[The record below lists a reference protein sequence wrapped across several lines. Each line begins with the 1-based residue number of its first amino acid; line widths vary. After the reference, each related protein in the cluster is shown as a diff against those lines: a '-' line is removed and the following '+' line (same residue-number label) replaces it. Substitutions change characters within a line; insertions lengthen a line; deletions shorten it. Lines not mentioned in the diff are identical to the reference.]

1 MIEIAFLVDH
11 PDAITTL
18 TQWFRDQWPEYYA
31 ARSLQDIAQD
41 FYAEA
46 NRDGLPVRLLAFMD
60 GRLAGTVTLRDQA
73 LRGFPEYQP
82 GIGGLL
88 VAERHRG
95 QGIGTALVSAGMQLA
110 REQDYA
116 TVYIATVTARGIVEH
131 LGWELVGAVS
141 HGDEQT
147 VLYRYDLEKHSAPR
161 TAPKAAHPVCDMLTS
176 HRPAQRHAYRTC
188 VLYSGYTA
196 ISRRTNDEASHWNR
210 RGLLQGKGSSRT
222 RR

>member
-31 ARSLQDIAQD
+31 ARSLEDIAQD

-60 GRLAGTVTLRDQA
+60 GTLAGTVTLRDQA

-110 REQDYA
+110 REQDYG

-131 LGWELVGAVS
+131 LGWELVQAVS

-147 VLYRYDLEKHSAPR
+147 VLYRYDLEKHSSPR
-161 TAPKAAHPVCDMLTS
+161 YP
-176 HRPAQRHAYRTC
+176 
-188 VLYSGYTA
+188 G
-196 ISRRTNDEASHWNR
+196 
-210 RGLLQGKGSSRT
+210 
-222 RR
+222 

>member
-11 PDAITTL
+11 SDAIPTL

-31 ARSLQDIAQD
+31 ARSREDIAQD

-46 NRDGLPVRLLAFMD
+46 NRGGLPVRLLAFMD
-60 GRLAGTVTLRDQA
+60 GTLAGTVTLRDQA

-95 QGIGTALVSAGMQLA
+95 QGIGTALVRAGMQLA
-110 REQDYA
+110 REQDYG

-131 LGWELVGAVS
+131 LGWELVQAVS

-147 VLYRYDLEKHSAPR
+147 VLYRYDLEKHSSPR
-161 TAPKAAHPVCDMLTS
+161 HP
-176 HRPAQRHAYRTC
+176 
-188 VLYSGYTA
+188 G
-196 ISRRTNDEASHWNR
+196 
-210 RGLLQGKGSSRT
+210 
-222 RR
+222 

>member
-11 PDAITTL
+11 PDAIPTL

-31 ARSLQDIAQD
+31 ARSLEDIAQD

-46 NRDGLPVRLLAFMD
+46 NRDRLPVRLLAFMD
-60 GRLAGTVTLRDQA
+60 GTLAGTVTLRDQA
-73 LRGFPEYQP
+73 LRGFPEYHP

-110 REQDYA
+110 REQDYG

-131 LGWELVGAVS
+131 LGWKLVRAIT
-141 HGDEQT
+141 HDDEQT
-147 VLYRYDLEKHSAPR
+147 VIYQCDLEKRDIP
-161 TAPKAAHPVCDMLTS
+161 
-176 HRPAQRHAYRTC
+176 Q
-188 VLYSGYTA
+188 
-196 ISRRTNDEASHWNR
+196 AS
-210 RGLLQGKGSSRT
+210 T
-222 RR
+222 